1 MSYMC
6 RPILAVASP
15 MASQEAETTARTFYE
30 SWICRFGSILRIAT
44 DQGPRFE
51 SHLFQ
56 ALNRLTGTKYQHSTS
71 FHPHANGSVKRFHT
85 TKSSHPLL
93 PKRFVDQ
100 SITNSAPG
108 HTSSLARGSVRNF
121 SRALV
126 RTTPFTW
133 RTFYG
138 KHQQPNGSN
147 LFRPKTS

>member
-15 MASQEAETTARTFYE
+15 MASQEAEMTARTFYE
-30 SWICRFGSILRIAT
+30 SWICRFGTILRIPT

-56 ALNRLTGTKYQHSTS
+56 ALNRFNPTS
-71 FHPHANGSVKRFHT
+71 FHPQANGLVKRFHT
-85 TKSSHPLL
+85 TKSSHPLP
-93 PKRFVDQ
+93 PKRLVDQ

-121 SRALV
+121 SRARV

-133 RTFYG
+133 RTSCV
-138 KHQQPNGSN
+138 KLQQPDGSS
-147 LFRPKTS
+147 LFHPKTS